1 LAFIHTVPPIFISQ
15 FFFLEPKKS
24 FFTILR
30 LAIHGELDF
39 VVVNLISVDV
49 ISGLIIRGSFGNILG
64 DIVLKFKVLDN

>member
-1 LAFIHTVPPIFISQ
+1 LTFIHAVPSVFISQ

-24 FFTILR
+24 FLTILR